1 MTKLMEEMTWVEFDA
16 ARKKIDTILIPTGSV
31 EVEGPH
37 LPLNVDSIVALG
49 VARRV
54 AEKADF
60 LVAPLLNIGYSEWH
74 MGFPG
79 TLSYGVPT
87 VSQMLRELTASLIGY
102 GFKRLIFINSHVGN
116 DWSITEVA
124 NEITRKRIAR
134 VAMINLWALGN
145 EMAKNIP
152 ELVEKKFLHAGEIMT
167 SVVMA
172 LRPDLVDMKKAKKEY
187 LKGRLESF
195 TQRGSWNTVFKG
207 LPVNVYH
214 SSEELT
220 ESGVMGDPMAATP
233 AKGEKI
239 LSAWTDYIV
248 EFIKEFKKLPL
259 EGKSG

>member
-1 MTKLMEEMTWVEFDA
+1 MAKLMEEMTWVEFDE

-37 LPLNVDSIVALG
+37 LPLAVDSIVAQA
-49 VARRV
+49 VAKRV
-54 AEKADF
+54 AEKGHF

-79 TLSYGVPT
+79 TLSLRVTT
-87 VSQMLRELTASLIGY
+87 VSQILRELSYSFIDY
-102 GFKRLIFINSHVGN
+102 GFQRLVFINSHVGN
-116 DWSITEVA
+116 DWSITELA
-124 NEITRKRIAR
+124 NEITRRRVAR
-134 VAMINLWALGN
+134 VAMVNLWALGN

-172 LRPDLVDMKKAKKEY
+172 LRPDLVDMKKAKREY
-187 LKGRLESF
+187 LRGRLESF
-195 TQRGSWNTVFKG
+195 SPKGSWNTVFKG

-220 ESGVMGDPMAATP
+220 ESGVMGDPLPAT
-233 AKGEKI
+233 AEKGEKI
-239 LSAWTDYIV
+239 LTAWTHYIL
-248 EFIKEFKKLPL
+248 EFIQEFKKLPL
-259 EGKSG
+259 EGKS

>member
-1 MTKLMEEMTWVEFDA
+1 MTKLMEEMTWVEFDE

-49 VARRV
+49 TAKRV
-54 AEKADF
+54 AEKTGL
-60 LVAPLLNIGYSEWH
+60 LVAPLLNVGYSEWH

-79 TLSYGVPT
+79 TLSFGMTT
-87 VSQMLRELTASLIGY
+87 VSQILRELSSSLIHY
-102 GFKRLIFINSHVGN
+102 GFQRLVFINSHVGN
-116 DWSITEVA
+116 DWSITEIA

-134 VAMINLWALGN
+134 VAMVNLWALGN
-145 EMAKNIP
+145 EMAKNLP

-172 LRPDLVDMKKAKKEY
+172 LRPDLVDMKKAQKEY

-207 LPVNVYH
+207 FPVNVYH